1 MQAVQNV
8 ISSIK
13 ETVNKSTANMA
24 TDYKFEGWMGLDKN
38 AIGNMQWKAYE
49 PKPFNDDDVD
59 IQITHSGICGS
70 DLHTLRSGWGA
81 TDYPCVVGH
90 EIVGRAVR
98 VGPKAEGGIK
108 VGDRVGVGAQS
119 ASCLQPDCEQC
130 SNGEE
135 NHCMKPGQA
144 DTYNSKFKDGSKAYG
159 GYANY
164 WRGPSH
170 FVIKVPDGLS
180 SEAAAP
186 MMCGGVTTYAPLKD
200 NGAGPGKRV
209 GIVGVGGLGH
219 FGILWAKALGCEKI
233 TAISRNSTKKADALK
248 MGATDFIAT
257 DEDENW
263 DQKNAMTLDLIVCT
277 VSSPKLPVASYL
289 SLLGIGGRFVQVGA
303 PEDTIPGFNVFALIF
318 KKASFHGSK
327 IGPPHQIAEMLKL
340 AVDKN
345 VQAWIQKRPMEEAN
359 QAIVDMDEGK
369 ARYRY
374 TLINQ
379 KFAEA
384 LNT

>member
-8 ISSIK
+8 ISSVK
-13 ETVNKSTANMA
+13 ETVNKNTADMA

-38 AIGNMQWKAYE
+38 SIGNLQWKSYE
-49 PKPFNDDDVD
+49 PKPFADDDVD

-98 VGPKAEGGIK
+98 VGPKVEGIK

-130 SNGEE
+130 AAGEE

-144 DTYNSKFKDGSKAYG
+144 DTYNSKFLDGSKAYG

-170 FVIKVPDGLS
+170 FTIKIPDGLS

-200 NGAGPGKRV
+200 NGCGPGKRV
-209 GIVGVGGLGH
+209 GIIGVGGVSNLVEST
-219 FGILWAKALGCEKI
+219 LPRALLTEPCSLDTSVSCGQ
-233 TAISRNSTKKADALK
+233 RLLVPKKL
-248 MGATDFIAT
+248 
-257 DEDENW
+257 
-263 DQKNAMTLDLIVCT
+263 
-277 VSSPKLPVASYL
+277 LPSA
-289 SLLGIGGRFVQVGA
+289 A
-303 PEDTIPGFNVFALIF
+303 PTPR
-318 KKASFHGSK
+318 
-327 IGPPHQIAEMLKL
+327 
-340 AVDKN
+340 
-345 VQAWIQKRPMEEAN
+345 KRMH
-359 QAIVDMDEGK
+359 
-369 ARYRY
+369 
-374 TLINQ
+374 
-379 KFAEA
+379 
-384 LNT
+384 